1 MMYLLVSDDLFV
13 LSLVSVIAVFFLMIR
28 RPPRSTRTDTLCP
41 YTTLFRSDE
50 LVPKA
55 GYGALADVEPARE
68 IRLRCAAIGQR
79 APGFGALMG
88 GEHWRASPMMS
99 ARHGAGATLPCPRNE
114 SRAIKPG
121 QPHTHPPT
129 KAAIWGCVS
138 APRTNDCGRTHP
150 PPCHRV

>member
-79 APGFGALMG
+79 AQGFGALMG
-88 GEHWRASPMMS
+88 GEHWRASHMLS
-99 ARHGAGATLPCPRNE
+99 ARHGAGAPLPCPRNDQP
-114 SRAIKPG
+114 ALKLG
-121 QPHTHPPT
+121 QHAPHRQHY
-129 KAAIWGCVS
+129 AAMRGCGIGTQNGKRPFGERGVS
-138 APRTNDCGRTHP
+138 TG
-150 PPCHRV
+150 